1 MVLTQEGN
9 IVTQAELRKD
19 AEFSTNRSS
28 AARLVRELYLNA
40 LARRIATG
48 AAVEPGPLT
57 FDPISK
63 SVCVRKQPASAALA
77 SNRAESA

>member
-1 MVLTQEGN
+1 VALTRRED

-40 LARRIATG
+40 LARRITTG
-48 AAVEPGPLT
+48 AAVESGPLT

-63 SVCVRKQPASAALA
+63 SICVRKQPASAARA